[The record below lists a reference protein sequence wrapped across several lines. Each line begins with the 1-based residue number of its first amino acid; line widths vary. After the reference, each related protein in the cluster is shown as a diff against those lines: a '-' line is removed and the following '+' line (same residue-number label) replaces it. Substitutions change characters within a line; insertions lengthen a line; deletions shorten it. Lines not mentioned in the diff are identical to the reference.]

1 MKDSAKIKVRDYA
14 ILAVCAAVLL
24 VVQVGLAFLPNI
36 ELVSLL
42 IMIYAKSF
50 GKKVFW
56 IIHVFVF
63 LEGIIYGFGIWW
75 INYLYVWSILA
86 GVVLLL
92 KKQESIWIWALVA
105 GFFGLL
111 FGAFCAIPYFFAG
124 GIGAGFAYWVSGIPY
139 DILHCI
145 GNIVVC
151 IALYRPISRILPKLY
166 KTA

>member
-56 IIHVFVF
+56 IIYVFVF

-111 FGAFCAIPYFFAG
+111 FGAFCAIPY
-124 GIGAGFAYWVSGIPY
+124 
-139 DILHCI
+139 
-145 GNIVVC
+145 
-151 IALYRPISRILPKLY
+151 
-166 KTA
+166 

>member
-56 IIHVFVF
+56 IIYVFVF

-124 GIGAGFAYWVSGIPY
+124 GMRAGFAYWVSGIPY

>member
-56 IIHVFVF
+56 IIYVFVF

-111 FGAFCAIPYFFAG
+111 FGSFCAIPYFFAG
-124 GIGAGFAYWVSGIPY
+124 GMGAGFAYWVSGIPY

>member
-56 IIHVFVF
+56 IIYVFVF

-111 FGAFCAIPYFFAG
+111 FGAFCAIPYF
-124 GIGAGFAYWVSGIPY
+124 
-139 DILHCI
+139 
-145 GNIVVC
+145 
-151 IALYRPISRILPKLY
+151 SREG
-166 KTA
+166 